1 MTAALFDIAGVV
13 PESQLK
19 STEYHNY
26 PLPPFPKSRFYPKRD
41 GLGRYKLPSPDPAD
55 KGKIQAYTRA
65 TTIAKILDDTYN
77 LEVWKLGNVLHGIAV
92 KPEIGGDLIAMV
104 ERLGGKRPEKKDL
117 GALAREAGIAAGDQE
132 SSEFGTALHAWLEF
146 IDLGLGTIH
155 DVPEM
160 FQAHVFYY
168 LQRLALAGLTAVP
181 EYVERI
187 VYNAEGNV
195 VGTLD
200 RIYLDSDGD
209 LVLGDVKSS
218 KTLEYSYLSIAV
230 QLGIYHSA
238 LFILAEDG
246 KSWLPMPKLKKKYAV
261 VLHCPSG
268 PTVNDPTI
276 PGAETTSAVTF
287 DMAHGRAALTLALM
301 VKGVRADAK
310 KVIPN
315 MHATAIP
322 SVVQSHRHM
331 CIFEMR
337 TSYTLEILNAV
348 FEKYRDIFDEEL
360 NAIGFQM
367 YESIAS
373 KTP

>member
-1 MTAALFDIAGVV
+1 MFDIAGTA
-13 PESQLK
+13 PAQGNLTK
-19 STEYHNY
+19 FHKY
-26 PLPPFPKSRFYPKRD
+26 PLPPFPATRFFPKRD
-41 GLGRYKLPSPDPAD
+41 GYGRYKLPSPDPKD
-55 KGKIQAYTRA
+55 SGKIKAYTRA
-65 TTIAKILDDTYN
+65 TTIAKILDDSYN
-77 LEVWKLGNVLHGIAV
+77 LEQWRLGNTLHGLVLDPHLASELIRLV
-92 KPEIGGDLIAMV
+92 DLMQGG
-104 ERLGGKRPEKKDL
+104 RPDKKDL
-117 GALAREAGIAAGDQE
+117 GSIAKRAGIAAGDQE
-132 SSEFGTALHAWLEF
+132 ASEFGTALHAWLEF

-155 DVPEM
+155 DVPPM
-160 FQAHVFYY
+160 FQTHVFYY
-168 LQRLALAGLTAVP
+168 LQRLALAGLRAVP

-200 RIYLDSDGD
+200 RIYEDSEGD

-218 KTLEYSYLSIAV
+218 KSLDFSHLSIAI

-246 KSWLPMPKLKKKYAV
+246 RSWLPMPKLKDKYAV
-261 VLHCPSG
+261 VMHCPSG
-268 PTVNDPTI
+268 PIGSDTNR
-276 PGAETTSAVTF
+276 PGPEHTAAVTF
-287 DMAHGRAALTLALM
+287 DMAQGRAALSLALM
-301 VKGVRADAK
+301 VKAVRKDAK
-310 KVIPN
+310 TTIPN
-315 MHATAIP
+315 VHATAIP
-322 SVVQSHRHM
+322 SVAQTHRNM

-373 KTP
+373 KIPA